1 MSRRHYN
8 LPPFATLSAF
18 EAAARH
24 QSFKDAAQELSVT
37 PGAVS
42 HQIKALERELGLALF
57 QRRHRGVELT
67 EAGRD
72 LFQGLS
78 TGFSRMSQSLQALR
92 DRSEDK
98 VVTIGST
105 SAVAT
110 LWLSQ
115 AVLRFWREHP
125 DINVNQIV
133 RDRPFANPN
142 DLDLFI
148 WYGPYRHSEMD
159 RTVLYRDRLL
169 PVAQPELAA
178 SLNESGLA
186 TLAGQRLIHTTSDN
200 SNWTE
205 WGDWFRQLGH
215 DGPVNPGI
223 RVNNYAIALQ
233 AAQDGAGLVLGWERL
248 IAPLLSNGALVA
260 ITPHMLRAPHRFYLH
275 GKPDA
280 DLSASAMQLRDWII
294 REIRSGSHDLSSSQT
309 QLF

>member
-8 LPPFATLSAF
+8 LPPFASLSAF

-57 QRRHRGVELT
+57 QRQHRGVELT

-78 TGFSRMSQSLQALR
+78 TSFSRMSQTLQALR
-92 DRSEDK
+92 ERSEDK

-115 AVLRFWREHP
+115 TVLRFWREQP
-125 DINVNQIV
+125 DVNVNQIV
-133 RDRPFANPN
+133 RDRPFSKSN
-142 DLDLFI
+142 DLDLII
-148 WYGPYRHSEMD
+148 WYGAYGQGELD
-159 RTVLYRDRLL
+159 RTLLYRDRLV
-169 PVAQPELAA
+169 PVAQPQLAA
-178 SLNESGLA
+178 SLQGADLA
-186 TLAGQRLIHTTSDN
+186 TLASQRLVHMTSQN
-200 SNWTE
+200 SSWTE
-205 WGDWFRQLGH
+205 WGDWFRQLGYE
-215 DGPVNPGI
+215 GPVNPGI

-233 AAQDGAGLVLGWERL
+233 AAQDGAGLALGWERL
-248 IAPLLSNGALVA
+248 IAPLLTSGELVA
-260 ITPHMLRAPHRFYLH
+260 IAPHMLRAPHRFYIH
-275 GKPDA
+275 GKPESE
-280 DLSASAMQLRDWII
+280 LSTSAMQLRDWII
-294 REIRSGSHDLSSSQT
+294 REIRSG
-309 QLF
+309 